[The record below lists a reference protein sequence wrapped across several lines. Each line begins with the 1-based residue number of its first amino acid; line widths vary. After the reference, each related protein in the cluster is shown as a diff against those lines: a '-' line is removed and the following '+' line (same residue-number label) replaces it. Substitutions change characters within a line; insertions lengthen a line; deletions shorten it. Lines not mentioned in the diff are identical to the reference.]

1 MKCLVKDITEK
12 ENPCLYDMI
21 SQFLNQTKNKELTHK
36 EKGIMQ
42 VLESNIPNDIYKEY
56 KMHLINS
63 TQTETDDLEEFF
75 LGMSIALSWML

>member
-21 SQFLNQTKNKELTHK
+21 SRFLNQTKNRKLTYK

-42 VLESNIPNDIYKEY
+42 VLENNVPDDIYKEY
-56 KMHLINS
+56 EMNLRNS
-63 TQTETDDLEEFF
+63 TQIETDDLEEFF
-75 LGMSIALSWML
+75 LGMSIALSWMM